1 MGTGEVSFR
10 EPPKRACSYPAM
22 YSSPMSRVMSFWSIS
37 MCTYAEMDMLGGLAK
52 SGEFATAALS
62 MLVSKKIIRNGIYST
77 CLRLDTKARAK
88 TPLNKSIPY
97 R

>member
-1 MGTGEVSFR
+1 MVTGEVSFR

-37 MCTYAEMDMLGGLAK
+37 MCTYAEIDMLGGLAK

-62 MLVSKKIIRNGIYST
+62 ILVLKRIIRNGIIEII
-77 CLRLDTKARAK
+77 CDLVNKARGK
-88 TPLNKSIPY
+88 TPLNTSSPY